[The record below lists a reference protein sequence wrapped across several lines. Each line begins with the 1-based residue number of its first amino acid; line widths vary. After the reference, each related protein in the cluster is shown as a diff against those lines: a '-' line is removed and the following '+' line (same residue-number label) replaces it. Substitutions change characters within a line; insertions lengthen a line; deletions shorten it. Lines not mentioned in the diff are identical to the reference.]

1 MNYPESLNYLAR
13 LGDELHGMKFDLDI
27 IRALFAALDHPES
40 RYPTAVVA
48 GTNGKGSTSAM
59 LACILKN
66 AGYRAGLYTSPHLVR
81 INERIRVNGCE
92 ISDREFADCFSEVER
107 VVQSLAAQRVL
118 PHLPSFF
125 EFLTATGLL
134 HFARSKVDF
143 AVLEVGMGGRLDAT
157 NVTEPRIAVITNV
170 ELDHMQFL
178 GSTYEAIA
186 YEKAGIIKPHRPVVS
201 SCENREAAEVIRSRA
216 RELAAD
222 LIETDRFATVSNV
235 RSDCGRYAFDL
246 RLNGDCF
253 PALAPALRGRFQM
266 KNAVTAVTAAWRLAR
281 EGFKI
286 PHSAVQK
293 GLQEVSWPGRLEAV
307 RRAPSI
313 YDLTIQLL
321 HRRGLGI
328 DKAILE
334 RDVSIPHIESNSVQ
348 NAWLSVYRDPARF
361 WELYELAEK
370 LVDFED
376 YFRRWRFNHV
386 TTVERIIGF
395 KRGTGGTSG
404 VSYLRKMLDVVLFPE
419 LWQVRTRL

>member
-1 MNYPESLNYLAR
+1 LLQQIRGEDASAMSQRKEISYSGYLQLDKILQAQQPLSTAHDEMLFIIQHQTSELWMKLAIHELSATCR
-13 LGDELHGMKFDLDI
+13 LIAADELQPAFKTL
-27 IRALFAALDHPES
+27 S
-40 RYPTAVVA
+40 RVSRILEQL
-48 GTNGKGSTSAM
+48 NSAWDVLRTM
-59 LACILKN
+59 TPSEYTEFRGLLGQSSGFQSWQYRLIEFLVGNKN
-66 AGYRAGLYTSPHLVR
+66 AMMTHVH
-81 INERIRVNGCE
+81 
-92 ISDREFADCFSEVER
+92 ADDE
-107 VVQSLAAQRVL
+107 
-118 PHLPSFF
+118 
-125 EFLTATGLL
+125 
-134 HFARSKVDF
+134 
-143 AVLEVGMGGRLDAT
+143 AVA
-157 NVTEPRIAVITNV
+157 
-170 ELDHMQFL
+170 
-178 GSTYEAIA
+178 
-186 YEKAGIIKPHRPVVS
+186 
-201 SCENREAAEVIRSRA
+201 
-216 RELAAD
+216 
-222 LIETDRFATVSNV
+222 
-235 RSDCGRYAFDL
+235 
-246 RLNGDCF
+246 
-253 PALAPALRGRFQM
+253 
-266 KNAVTAVTAAWRLAR
+266 
-281 EGFKI
+281 
-286 PHSAVQK
+286 
-293 GLQEVSWPGRLEAV
+293 GRLEAV